1 MKSLLVF
8 LLISV
13 SVFGQKNINNYKYI
27 VVPRQM
33 EAFDEADKYQTSSLA
48 KFLFNKNGF
57 TAFLNEDDLPKDL
70 ALNKCLALRAELED
84 GSGMFS
90 TKLTLV
96 LKDCY
101 NEVVFRAEEGKSK
114 IKEYK
119 RAYQEALRKSFS
131 SIKRL
136 NYKYEPLKKSTVI
149 KRDLNVSVNRDQNI
163 EIVKD
168 NVDSTKSELTFDIFA
183 VKTSNGYHLKG
194 KDGRIVFELLNTSS
208 PDVFIIK
215 DKNGVLLKNDQG
227 TWSAQ
232 YYKDGTIQTKVMKVK
247 F

>member
-33 EAFDEADKYQTSSLA
+33 EVFDEADKYQTSGLT
-48 KFLFNKNGF
+48 KFLFNKNDF

-90 TKLTLV
+90 TKLNLV

-101 NEVVFRAEEGKSK
+101 NEVIFRADEGKSK

-149 KRDLNVSVNRDQNI
+149 KRDLNVTLKKDKNI

-168 NVDSTKSELTFDIFA
+168 NVDNTKTELTSDIFA
-183 VKTSNGYHLKG
+183 VKTSNGYQLKG
-194 KDGRIVFELLNTSS
+194 KDERIVFELLSTSS

-215 DKNGVLLKNDQG
+215 DKNGVLLKKNQG
-227 TWSAQ
+227 NWSAQ
-232 YYKDGTIQTKVMKVK
+232 YYKGGIIQTKVIKLK

>member
-101 NEVVFRAEEGKSK
+101 NEVVFRADEGKSK

-136 NYKYEPLKKSTVI
+136 NYKYQPLKKSTVI
-149 KRDLNVSVNRDQNI
+149 KRDLNVSVKRDKSI

-168 NVDSTKSELTFDIFA
+168 NVDSTKTELTSDIFA

-194 KDGRIVFELLNTSS
+194 KDGRIVFELLKTSN

-215 DKNGVLLKNDQG
+215 GKNGVLLKNDQG

-232 YYKDGTIQTKVMKVK
+232 YYKGGMIQTKVMKVE

>member
-13 SVFGQKNINNYKYI
+13 SVFGQKNINNYKYVI
-27 VVPRQM
+27 VPRQM
-33 EAFDEADKYQTSSLA
+33 EAFDEADKYQTSGLT

-96 LKDCY
+96 LKNCY

-183 VKTSNGYHLKG
+183 VKTSNGYQLKG
-194 KDGRIVFELLNTSS
+194 KNERVVFELLKTSN

-232 YYKDGTIQTKVMKVK
+232 YYKDGMIQTKVMKVE

>member
-70 ALNKCLALRAELED
+70 ALNKCLALRAQLVD

-101 NEVVFRAEEGKSK
+101 NEMIFRADEGKSK

-149 KRDLNVSVNRDQNI
+149 KRDLNVSVKRDKNI

-168 NVDSTKSELTFDIFA
+168 NVDSTKTELTSDIFA

-208 PDVFIIK
+208 PDVFIIN
-215 DKNGVLLKNDQG
+215 DKNGILLKNDQG

-232 YYKDGTIQTKVMKVK
+232 YYKGGMIQTKVMKVE